1 MTSSRTFI
9 GAIAA
14 LAALSLPAF
23 AGEPG
28 PYLKPYT
35 PPVQTTTIAPTTTYS
50 YSTAGTSTSY
60 ETRSLN
66 MQSYD
71 QLSRAQAAAPKYVYT
86 RPAPV
91 NPCYQ
96 PNPCAVPTTSYR
108 TVTTRTY
115 VAPAP
120 APAPVYRSAPPAV
133 VNPCYQPN
141 PCAVPTRT
149 YVPAPVPQPTYVPPP
164 QPVYAP
170 VPQPVHWLAIDDCG
184 HKVIRRLKDGR
195 DGERRYEV
203 CYSDL
208 NQMSAYDRNTTLLDR
223 IQLAAR
229 KACDDTGFS
238 FYSRRSERNC
248 RNDATEDA
256 VFAAN
261 VPGLVEYYYAKTGKR
276 RPNVNVGAPI
286 YY

>member
-1 MTSSRTFI
+1 MKTSRSLF

-28 PYLKPYT
+28 PYFKPYS
-35 PPVQTTTIAPTTTYS
+35 PPVKTTTSSSSYS
-50 YSTAGTSTSY
+50 YSSAQSSTSY
-60 ETRSLN
+60 ETRNLN
-66 MQSYD
+66 LQSYD
-71 QLSRAQAAAPKYVYT
+71 QLSRTQSVAPKYSYT

-96 PNPCAVPTTSYR
+96 PNPCAVPTTSYN
-108 TVTTRTY
+108 TTTTTRTY
-115 VAPAP
+115 VAP
-120 APAPVYRSAPPAV
+120 PAPVYRPAPTPAPV

-141 PCAVPTRT
+141 PCGTVTRT
-149 YVPAPVPQPTYVPPP
+149 YVAPAPHQPTYVAPPP
-164 QPVYAP
+164 PVYTHPAP
-170 VPQPVHWLAIDDCG
+170 PVQWLAVDDCG

-208 NQMSAYDRNTTLLDR
+208 RQLSAYDRNTTLLER
-223 IQLAAR
+223 IELAAKR
-229 KACDDTGFS
+229 ACDDTGFS
-238 FYSRRSERNC
+238 FYSRRGERSC

-261 VPGLVEYYYAKTGKR
+261 VPGLVEFYYAKTGKR
-276 RPNVNVGAPI
+276 RPNVEVGAPI